1 MHDARAIV
9 KELKRYDEALYEKPR
24 WLVLNKLDLLPDDER
39 EKRVEAFVKSYRWK
53 GPVFAISAVNGE
65 GCRELTFA
73 IQEWLDAHPAAVAA
87 NEARWTMRRAVV
99 VTPAP
104 VRTRRR
110 RTEPSR

>member
-9 KELKRYDEALYEKPR
+9 KELKRYDEALYDKPR
-24 WLVLNKLDLLPDDER
+24 WLVLNKLDLVPEDER
-39 EKRVEAFVKSYRWK
+39 EQRVKAFVKSYRWK
-53 GPVFAISAVNGE
+53 GPVFAIAAVNGE

-73 IQEWLDAHPAAVAA
+73 IQEWLDAHPVPIPTDDAPIDATAI
-87 NEARWTMRRAVV
+87 V

-110 RTEPSR
+110 RAADE